1 MSKVRT
7 APKPTIAHTTRL
19 GLSTNP
25 YLTVFENKAQNS
37 DNRLSTDKEPRN
49 TRLFIKTYDWGETL
63 IRTFAK
69 PLPNKDESRSKPPI
83 NEGERASD
91 GLSKRG
97 KSRITRAA
105 RMFQHKYNRCN
116 MITLSYGSI
125 SISGHRAS
133 KKDLDRVLKSL
144 SRYCTKK
151 YDEFQYVWVAEI
163 QEKRL
168 TRTGESV
175 IHYHLLTPHYIPK
188 KLVNKAWNN
197 AVNKPRIKN
206 GLPTQTLVPHVMS
219 CYNGGAYIAK
229 YCQKEG
235 HLIVGNGYNMSQA
248 TSNSIKPNYQQCF
261 DITEKEAYD
270 ILMFESQHLT
280 KTREPI
286 TNIFED
292 GNWVKWFPNTNEYAT
307 YELLKYSLNGNESIP
322 IDNQERQTE
331 SPIRSTEY
339 VQAEYPIQRKEH
351 TSLD

>member
-1 MSKVRT
+1 MSKVIT
-7 APKPTIAHTTRL
+7 DSKPTSADPSGL

-25 YLTVFENKAQNS
+25 YLTVFENKTQNS

-69 PLPNKDESRSKPPI
+69 PLPNKDESRSKPPV

-105 RMFQHKYNRCN
+105 RMFQHTYNRCN
-116 MITLSYGSI
+116 MITLTYGSV
-125 SISGHRAS
+125 SISEHRES
-133 KKDLDRVLKSL
+133 KKDLDRFLKTL
-144 SRYCTKK
+144 SRYCIKT
-151 YDEFQYVWVAEI
+151 YGEFQYVWVAEI
-163 QEKRL
+163 QEGRFHK
-168 TRTGESV
+168 TGESV

-188 KLVNKAWNN
+188 KLVNNGWNN

-235 HLIVGNGYNMSQA
+235 HLILGNGYNMSQT

-292 GNWVKWFPNTNEYAT
+292 GNWMKWFPNTHEYAT

-322 IDNQERQTE
+322 IENQERPIERT
-331 SPIRSTEY
+331 IRSKEY
-339 VQAEYPIQRKEH
+339 VPIES
-351 TSLD
+351 TT